1 MGLALAG
8 EMEDL
13 ASVVKRA
20 DRALYEGKNSGRDR
34 YVIAGPDLAS

>member
-13 ASVVKRA
+13 SSVVKRA
-20 DRALYEGKNSGRDR
+20 DLALYEGKQSGRDR
-34 YVIAGPDLAS
+34 YVIANPDLAF